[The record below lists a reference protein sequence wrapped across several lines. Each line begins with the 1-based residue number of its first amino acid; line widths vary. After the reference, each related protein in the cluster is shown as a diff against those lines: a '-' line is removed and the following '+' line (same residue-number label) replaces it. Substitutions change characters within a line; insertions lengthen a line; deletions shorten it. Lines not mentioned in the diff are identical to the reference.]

1 MQGIVDKLIKKWNE
15 LDTKII
21 NLKSFI
27 DSLDY
32 PMQKTN
38 AEEVLSLILA
48 DIINVFKES
57 EAPKSLTKE
66 MMNEIIDITYDIHP
80 THFDPEE

>member
-32 PMQKTN
+32 PMQ
-38 AEEVLSLILA
+38 
-48 DIINVFKES
+48 
-57 EAPKSLTKE
+57 
-66 MMNEIIDITYDIHP
+66 
-80 THFDPEE
+80 

>member
-1 MQGIVDKLIKKWNE
+1 MQEIINKLIKDRNE
-15 LDTKII
+15 LDTKIV

-38 AEEVLSLILA
+38 AEEMQYIGAMIEQLAAMKRYSTFLSERIKLLKHN
-48 DIINVFKES
+48 DMTYFKERDYV
-57 EAPKSLTKE
+57 E
-66 MMNEIIDITYDIHP
+66 
-80 THFDPEE
+80 

>member
-1 MQGIVDKLIKKWNE
+1 MQAIIDKLIKERNE

-21 NLKSFI
+21 NLKAFI

-38 AEEVLSLILA
+38 AEEMQYIGAMIEQLAAMKRYSTFLSERIKLLKHNDMA
-48 DIINVFKES
+48 YF
-57 EAPKSLTKE
+57 
-66 MMNEIIDITYDIHP
+66 
-80 THFDPEE
+80 EERDCVE